1 MKRMGWSSRGWT
13 GFTFAVGVFAG
24 APQSIAAQATLPTG
38 VEKVCSIIFDR
49 DLKRP
54 ARVEDSALPCLDEAA
69 RRLKSAPDEKL
80 VLVGL
85 ANWDKDHEAEANGHM
100 REKEDSTGYDVRLED
115 LAAYRALNTKAY
127 LVTFYHLAPGRIL
140 PTTDE
145 TTPGQTV
152 TVYLVPAA
160 ADYNHN
166 YLVTTKTNERPC
178 SVMPCYTPD
187 EESLKA
193 QPRSRIP
200 RPITQH

>member
-1 MKRMGWSSRGWT
+1 MKRMGWSSRVWT

-54 ARVEDSALPCLDEAA
+54 ARVEDSALRCLQEAA
-69 RRLKSAPDEKL
+69 RRLKAAPDRKL
-80 VLVGL
+80 LLVGL
-85 ANWDKDHEAEANGHM
+85 ANWD
-100 REKEDSTGYDVRLED
+100 KEDSTGYDVRLED

-166 YLVTTKTNERPC
+166 YLGTTKTNERPC

>member
-1 MKRMGWSSRGWT
+1 M
-13 GFTFAVGVFAG
+13 F
-24 APQSIAAQATLPTG
+24 
-38 VEKVCSIIFDR
+38 FDK

-54 ARVEDSALPCLDEAA
+54 ARVEDSALPCLEEAA
-69 RRLKSAPDEKL
+69 RRLKAAPERKL

-85 ANWDKDHEAEANGHM
+85 ADWDRDHEAEANGHM

-166 YLVTTKTNERPC
+166 YLGTTKTNERPC
-178 SVMPCYTPD
+178 SVTPCYTPD

-200 RPITQH
+200 RPKTQP

>member
-1 MKRMGWSSRGWT
+1 MRWISSDKPLWVGLT
-13 GFTFAVGVFAG
+13 LACSVFVGTVQVSVAQTSLPAAV
-24 APQSIAAQATLPTG
+24 
-38 VEKVCSIIFDR
+38 ERVCTMAFDK
-49 DLKRP
+49 DAKRP

-166 YLVTTKTNERPC
+166 YLGTTKTNERPC